1 MPVSWLGRSRVQG
14 AGRCGAG
21 ERGGSGV
28 LSVWL
33 YQECVNSPLHK
44 ERALLVILEEF

>member
-1 MPVSWLGRSRVQG
+1 MSGLGRSRVQG
-14 AGRCGAG
+14 ARQWKGRVCLA
-21 ERGGSGV
+21 SAC
-28 LSVWL
+28 LWL